1 MRNIED
7 ERKKK
12 YKFKQSKNMFI
23 FRIGNFQ
30 LINVLFA
37 LIFHALSLSLRLN
50 CDNLLLVTTPNTRT
64 THDEQK

>member
-37 LIFHALSLSLRLN
+37 LIFHALSLPTLKLR
-50 CDNLLLVTTPNTRT
+50 
-64 THDEQK
+64 